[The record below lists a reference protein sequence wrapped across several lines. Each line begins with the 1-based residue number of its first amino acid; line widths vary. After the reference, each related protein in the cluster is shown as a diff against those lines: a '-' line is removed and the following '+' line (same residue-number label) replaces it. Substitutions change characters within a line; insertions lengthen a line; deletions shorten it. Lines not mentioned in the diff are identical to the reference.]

1 MISAHLDDPEI
12 IAGLAF
18 AATKDTPCFDGTDR
32 LAAMLEHIAESSPE
46 LDDDTQAAVIRACR
60 EKAGL
65 ECRPA
70 IN

>member
-1 MISAHLDDPEI
+1 MTTEAPNPTI
-12 IAGLAF
+12 IAEQAF
-18 AATKDTPCFDGTDR
+18 DATTELPCFDGTDR
-32 LAAMLEHIAESSPE
+32 LAAMLEHITEASPE